1 MNHKSLKSGSLRK
14 TRRFE
19 VMFFGF
25 QAQVQFPG
33 SCFELGNRFVGGV
46 RLQRTDLA
54 TQSEREALTHSHHME
69 GVPQAAHCACED
81 CARLFL
87 GKYSTTVW
95 FYKVSVMKNWSIW
108 KPYNVWTAR
117 LVPFIWPFISWPS
130 HVPRCRVGRI
140 RKRLSASTTMR
151 LYNGPAGMLILDGK
165 AGHINTLKPPYRNF
179 FGSLYLKVCGCIIL
193 HIYIYSI
200 KRMTHHLQGRATFLL
215 WHCFFVSYIVSYIH

>member
-1 MNHKSLKSGSLRK
+1 MVDDLIFVFIINLARSLFFEPGSLRFVADVWPQVIDF
-14 TRRFE
+14 T
-19 VMFFGF
+19 
-25 QAQVQFPG
+25 AQPKWETF
-33 SCFELGNRFVGGV
+33 
-46 RLQRTDLA
+46 A
-54 TQSEREALTHSHHME
+54 HSHHME

-179 FGSLYLKVCGCIIL
+179 FGSLYLKICGCIL
-193 HIYIYSI
+193 YIY
-200 KRMTHHLQGRATFLL
+200 T
-215 WHCFFVSYIVSYIH
+215 V